1 MMNGEGEEVST
12 QESFISMRKVVFF
25 VIFGLIVYLIMGLL
39 LDIDIIVAALVM
51 LPWWVIPL
59 MMGLTF
65 LNYIIRYVKW
75 QYFLRRIDVN
85 LKHADSLSIFLAGFV
100 LTATPGKI
108 GETVKAIFIN
118 NLNGT
123 RIAKTLPV
131 VISERVTDLLAMVI
145 LAVMGFL
152 IGFSAADQI
161 YLVLLLGAGALVGAV
176 ILGNSAFYTKI
187 LTKLTSFGPLK
198 RFQNECNVIEDT
210 MIRTI
215 SPKPMAVSTAIS
227 VPGWLMEC
235 LELWLLLSIL
245 SGAGLPSLTYNSLI
259 LLAQA
264 TFIHAT
270 ASSLG
275 AVLLTPGGL
284 GTYEATSLALITL
297 IGLSSGV
304 AGAATLLIRF
314 VTLWFSVMVGFVALS
329 IVERRRKQIS
339 HQT

>member
-1 MMNGEGEEVST
+1 MTNGEVEETST
-12 QESFISMRKVVFF
+12 QESFISMRKVIFF
-25 VIFGLIVYLIMGLL
+25 VIFGLIVYLIMGLFVS
-39 LDIDIIVAALVM
+39 IDNIIAALIM

-59 MMGLTF
+59 MMGLSL
-65 LNYIIRYVKW
+65 LNYLIRYVKW
-75 QYFLRRIDVN
+75 QYFLKRIDVN
-85 LKHADSLSIFLAGFV
+85 LKHSDSLSIFLAGFT

-108 GETVKAIFIN
+108 GETVKGIFIN

-123 RIAKTLPV
+123 RIAKTVPV

-152 IGFSAADQI
+152 IGFTATDQI
-161 YLVLLLGAGALVGAV
+161 YIVLILGAGALIGAI

-198 RFQNECNVIEDT
+198 RFQNECDIIEDT
-210 MIRTI
+210 MIKTL
-215 SPKPMAVSTAIS
+215 SPKPMAVSTIIS
-227 VPGWLMEC
+227 VPGWFVEC
-235 LELWLLLSIL
+235 LSLWLLLSIL
-245 SGAGLPSLTYNSLI
+245 SGAGLPSFTYESLI

-270 ASSLG
+270 ASSVG
-275 AVLLTPGGL
+275 AIFLTPGGL
-284 GTYEATSLALITL
+284 GGYEATSVALIL
-297 IGLSSGV
+297 MLGLTEGV

-314 VTLWFSVMVGFVALS
+314 VTLWFSVMVGFIALG